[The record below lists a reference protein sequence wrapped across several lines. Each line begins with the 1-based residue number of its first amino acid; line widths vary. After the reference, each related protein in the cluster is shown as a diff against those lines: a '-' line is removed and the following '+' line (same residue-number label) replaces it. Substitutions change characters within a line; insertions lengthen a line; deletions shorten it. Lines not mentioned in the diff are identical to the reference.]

1 MNDEESLKEFEEWYE
16 RLMVGKDHPRM
27 KDFFKVYYKIGW
39 LASRRVLFEKH
50 PELMTL
56 EVEPGCMDET
66 ED

>member
-16 RLMVGKDHPRM
+16 RL
-27 KDFFKVYYKIGW
+27 KVYYKIGW
-39 LASRRVLFEKH
+39 LASRHVLFEKH

-56 EVEPGCMDET
+56 EVEAGCMDET